1 LSHKSSHHIKNS
13 TLIVVRKSI
22 EKKKESLLKKKGQRK
37 KIRLALQMRK
47 VVEEPLGSP
56 NMVSVIQHKM
66 ENTSNKFLI
75 NRYFFKK
82 NHILLV
88 NDIFLSK
95 FPSQNL
101 KFDLLIKSRNIYS
114 IASCSGLETRDKKEI
129 M

>member
-1 LSHKSSHHIKNS
+1 
-13 TLIVVRKSI
+13 
-22 EKKKESLLKKKGQRK
+22 
-37 KIRLALQMRK
+37 MRK

-75 NRYFFKK
+75 NRYFLKK
-82 NHILLV
+82 IHILLV

-114 IASCSGLETRDKKEI
+114 IASCSGFETRDKKEI

>member
-1 LSHKSSHHIKNS
+1 
-13 TLIVVRKSI
+13 
-22 EKKKESLLKKKGQRK
+22 
-37 KIRLALQMRK
+37 MRK

-82 NHILLV
+82 IHILLV

-114 IASCSGLETRDKKEI
+114 IASCSGFETRDKKEI